1 MHAKAGGRSMSNII
15 ELSQIEK
22 EYKIA
27 NKPYKVLKGINLEIN
42 EGEFALIL
50 GPSGSGKTTLLNLI
64 GGIDLPTSGSV
75 LINGRDITKLSN
87 KELSHYRAQV
97 VGWVFQFFNLVPS
110 LTALENVCLGLELA
124 KLRDDMEAKST
135 SILQVLGL
143 GDYLDRFPSELSGG
157 QQQRVAMARALV
169 KNPAVIIAD
178 EPTGNLD
185 SKTSIQVIKT
195 MQALNRDK
203 GVTFVVVSHDESL
216 KDAADHIFHLRDG
229 QIFKEVNGK

>member
-1 MHAKAGGRSMSNII
+1 MSKII
-15 ELSQIEK
+15 ELSHIEK

-27 NKPYKVLKGINLEIN
+27 NEPYKVLKGINLEIN

-124 KLRDDMEAKST
+124 KLRDDMEVKAS

-185 SKTSIQVIKT
+185 SKTSIQVVKT

>member
-1 MHAKAGGRSMSNII
+1 MSNII

>member
-1 MHAKAGGRSMSNII
+1 MSKII

-124 KLRDDMEAKST
+124 KLRDDMEAKAT

-195 MQALNRDK
+195 MQTLNRDK